1 LNSNKLEDVTINVK
15 IKLAALWTSV
25 LFLFIY
31 ADYFGLY
38 NPGFITGLTQGK
50 IADFQITPVLLLGFM
65 ILMAIPSL
73 MVFLSLTLKPNA
85 NRLINIVVS
94 ILQLVFVLGGILDPN
109 LFFIFASSVEVVL
122 LGLIV
127 WYAWKWPTQEA

>member
-1 LNSNKLEDVTINVK
+1 MNSNKLEDVTINVK

-50 IADFQITPVLLLGFM
+50 IADFQITPSYGF
-65 ILMAIPSL
+65 P
-73 MVFLSLTLKPNA
+73 VPN
-85 NRLINIVVS
+85 I
-94 ILQLVFVLGGILDPN
+94 
-109 LFFIFASSVEVVL
+109 
-122 LGLIV
+122 
-127 WYAWKWPTQEA
+127 EA

>member
-1 LNSNKLEDVTINVK
+1 
-15 IKLAALWTSV
+15 
-25 LFLFIY
+25 
-31 ADYFGLY
+31 
-38 NPGFITGLTQGK
+38 
-50 IADFQITPVLLLGFM
+50 M
-65 ILMAIPSL
+65 
-73 MVFLSLTLKPNA
+73 KPNA